1 MMKHSSRKSLWQQC
15 RGYVGSKRERRQESQ
30 LEFFTVALAKGTED
44 LNASHFGEGDEG
56 GNLSQNLD
64 MTGNLEWE
72 EKKGKV
78 NFFELDSLAEKL

>member
-1 MMKHSSRKSLWQQC
+1 M
-15 RGYVGSKRERRQESQ
+15 
-30 LEFFTVALAKGTED
+30 ALARGTED
-44 LNASHFGEGDEG
+44 LNASRFGEGDEG

-64 MTGNLEWE
+64 MTVNLEWE